1 MKILTLNYEFPPIGG
16 GVAPVSRD
24 IAIQMTALGHE
35 VTVVTMGFANLPE
48 YEDIENVVS
57 TQTWLHTIK
66 KIRIA
71 TGFQDIIK

>member
-48 YEDIENVVS
+48 YEDIENVKIYR
-57 TQTWLHTIK
+57 LKCLRRK
-66 KIRIA
+66 KNA
-71 TGFQDIIK
+71 CKPWE